1 MQCTENNYK
10 KTSLFILKYLYKKK
24 YKINEIFDT
33 AIYIAI
39 YIELKKLY
47 FIFPKQSEVIAIEKI
62 KSLERMFH
70 GTGKKCDPLITW
82 LVVGM
87 S

>member
-1 MQCTENNYK
+1 MT
-10 KTSLFILKYLYKKK
+10 IIK

-62 KSLERMFH
+62 KSLERDEKVF
-70 GTGKKCDPLITW
+70 I
-82 LVVGM
+82 
-87 S
+87 